1 MNPLN
6 DLPNT
11 SPGTLPDTLPGK
23 TLLRVENLSK
33 HFNIHHL
40 GRRIDV
46 FDHLSFSLDPGEF
59 LLVTGPNGAG
69 KSTLLRC
76 LYRSYLPT
84 GGHAYYHSTTYHAEG
99 ATIDLAT
106 AADLDIALLRKQE
119 IGFVTQFLRARPR
132 VTALELVAEPLLNT
146 GVALPEAEEEARAA
160 LDAFGLKQALW
171 SAYPSTFSG
180 GEQQKV
186 NLARALIRPYQLL
199 LLDEPT
205 ASLDVG
211 ARHALR
217 QWLAALKAKGVAV
230 IAVLHHDEDAGDL
243 VDRRLE
249 ITQTATISATESVTN
264 GATNG
269 VTNGVH

>member
-1 MNPLN
+1 MSEKPL
-6 DLPNT
+6 LE
-11 SPGTLPDTLPGK
+11 
-23 TLLRVENLSK
+23 VENLSK

-46 FDHLSFSLDPGEF
+46 FDNLSFALSPGEF
-59 LLVTGPNGAG
+59 LLVAGPNGAG

-76 LYRSYLPT
+76 LYRSYLPS
-84 GGHAYYHSTTYHAEG
+84 GGHAYYHSETLQTEDQR
-99 ATIDLAT
+99 IDLVQ
-106 AADLDIALLRKQE
+106 AADLDIAMLRKHE
-119 IGFVTQFLRARPR
+119 IGFVTQFLRPRPR

-146 GVALPEAEEEARAA
+146 GVSLVDAEEEAKAA
-160 LDAFGLKQALW
+160 LDAFGLKPALW

-186 NLARALIRPYQLL
+186 NLARALIRPYRLL

-211 ARHALR
+211 AREALR
-217 QWLAALKAKGVAV
+217 QWLASLKARGVAI

-243 VDRRLE
+243 VDRRLA
-249 ITQTATISATESVTN
+249 ITQLATVAADGMATVPASGVVN
-264 GATNG
+264 GL
-269 VTNGVH
+269 H